1 MHRLQN
7 RDSTNRIAI
16 LMTRAAVSGP
26 PSRREIRRERELEDR
41 RRDTLQAATEVFAE
55 KGFHDTQ
62 INEIAARAE
71 LSLASLY
78 ATFDGK
84 EAIYQEVMRSAALR
98 LRDDVRARLAPPAGA
113 DTRLALLIETFFD
126 YFERNRSLLRILL
139 AGTRGLP
146 WKLRERTGEGA
157 NQILDEFYRRLVE
170 LCREV
175 VEERALEDIDP
186 EALCAAVVGAVTH
199 FAAWVLE
206 EHPERRLVD
215 AAPAVQAIFAR
226 VVRNGARP

>member
-1 MHRLQN
+1 
-7 RDSTNRIAI
+7 
-16 LMTRAAVSGP
+16 MTVLTIPAV
-26 PSRREIRRERELEDR
+26 PSKREARRERELGDR

-62 INEIAARAE
+62 ISEIAARAE

-78 ATFDGK
+78 AMFDGK
-84 EAIYQEVMRSAALR
+84 EGIYKEVMHSAALR
-98 LRDDVRARLAPPAGA
+98 LRDDVRSRLATPADAGARLAV
-113 DTRLALLIETFFD
+113 LIDAFFD
-126 YFERNRSLLRILL
+126 YFERNRSLLQILL

-146 WKLRERTGEGA
+146 WKLRERVGEGA
-157 NQILDEFYRRLVE
+157 NEILDEFYRHLVE

-175 VEERALEDIDP
+175 VEERELEDIDP
-186 EALCAAVVGAVTH
+186 EALCAGIVGAVTH

-226 VVRNGARP
+226 VVRNEARP